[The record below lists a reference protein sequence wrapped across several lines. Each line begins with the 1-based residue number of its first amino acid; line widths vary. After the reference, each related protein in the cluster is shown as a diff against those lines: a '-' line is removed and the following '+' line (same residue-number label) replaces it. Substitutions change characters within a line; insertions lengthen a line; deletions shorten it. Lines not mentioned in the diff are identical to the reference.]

1 MARRISRVP
10 AIAGFSLVELM
21 VTIMIAAIL
30 LTIAVPAYQTFI
42 RKSRRTDAKTAVL
55 DLAGREET
63 LFSTWN
69 KYSVTPADV
78 GYVGAAFPQPVGS
91 GYYTITVVV
100 PSPTSPAP
108 SFLVTALPVA
118 GTSQA
123 LDAPCQQFSVDQLGN
138 QTALDSGGAVNTQTC
153 WGN

>member
-78 GYVGAAFPQPVGS
+78 GYVGAFPQPVGS
-91 GYYTITVVV
+91 GYYTINVVV
-100 PSPTSPAP
+100 QPAAANTPP
-108 SFLVTALPVA
+108 SFVVTALP
-118 GTSQA
+118 
-123 LDAPCQQFSVDQLGN
+123 
-138 QTALDSGGAVNTQTC
+138 
-153 WGN
+153 